1 MKLLALALLIPAIL
15 LTSGCGK
22 KDDHAGHDHSAGKDA
37 HAHPAKMGGQLV
49 EVGSHDFNLELLRDG
64 TSGKLTLWVLDAH
77 AENFV
82 RLTNETL
89 VVEVADAGKIEAVVL
104 KATANP
110 ATGEKAGDTSQFE
123 ALSDAFKTAKP
134 LAVRV
139 PSLQIGSRQFSVRTF
154 DLKK

>member
-1 MKLLALALLIPAIL
+1 MSAPAEARPNGLKDGESRYFNREMSWLAFNRRVLEE
-15 LTSGCGK
+15 
-22 KDDHAGHDHSAGKDA
+22 AGNP
-37 HAHPAKMGGQLV
+37 AHPL
-49 EVGSHDFNLELLRDG
+49 LERL
-64 TSGKLTLWVLDAH
+64 
-77 AENFV
+77 

-89 VVEVADAGKIEAVVL
+89 VVEVADAGKIETVVL

-110 ATGEKAGDTSQFE
+110 ATGEKSGDTSQFE